1 MTPEQ
6 RNNLLVGMMI
16 LILFFIVTSPQSKN
30 TEPHKQSDYTK
41 AESNDTHDHKVVK
54 YFDLLDP
61 TLNVTLKEFLSNKDF
76 NNSQAKYI
84 PRNITHINYYTGSWK
99 TSTNE
104 GFQVIPLNRS
114 VIDLT
119 RLPPSLY
126 KYNSEGVFYLGQ
138 LKRVYRGNASLADTI
153 YEGSFAIR
161 DGIYSTDR
169 AKEFSLRGIY
179 LWNSG
184 LMLAVG
190 CDLDATPFEI
200 PTVHFDVNFTETD
213 KEIVTTF
220 FEGKSVIFNALKG
233 QITNK
238 VCPLKMAVH
247 FRASRN
253 ISDMKKDDIKREV
266 ANFNNDKL
274 VTMSG
279 YIFSNYHK
287 QMLTLNGK
295 IYSTHE
301 RQDEALFYLIYAT
314 IAAALDFV
322 LIFRQSRAISTLPLA
337 SKLSVKS
344 IGFQSV
350 IDVIFSV
357 GHFLLA
363 ISFCK
368 KQTTFTRFTY
378 YHYKQC
384 IPPPFLAEETFLM
397 FMTVAVMYF
406 AKFSLVNIKF
416 LIYTWKAKNE
426 SLFNEGSDQIRRKFF
441 HVYSRVCK

>member
-6 RNNLLVGMMI
+6 RNNLLVGVMI
-16 LILFFIVTSPQSKN
+16 LLLFFIVTVPQNRS
-30 TEPHKQSDYTK
+30 TEPRKSTDYTK
-41 AESNDTHDHKVVK
+41 VESTEAPDHKYKYVK

-61 TLNVTLKEFLSNKDF
+61 TLNATLKEFLDAKDF
-76 NNSQAKYI
+76 NNTQGKHI
-84 PRNITHINYYTGSWK
+84 PRNITHVNYYAGNWK
-99 TSTNE
+99 TSNTE
-104 GFQVIPLNRS
+104 GFQIIPLNRS

-126 KYNSEGVFYLGQ
+126 KYNSEGVFYLGK
-138 LKRVYRGNASLADTI
+138 LKRVYRGGSSPADTI

-169 AKEFSLRGIY
+169 AKEFSLRGLY

-200 PTVHFDVNFTETD
+200 PSVHFDVNFTATD
-213 KEIVTTF
+213 KEIITTF
-220 FEGKSVIFNALKG
+220 FEGKSVIFDALKG

-238 VCPLKMAVH
+238 VCPLKLAVH

-253 ISDMKKDDIKREV
+253 ISDMKKEDIKREI
-266 ANFNNDKL
+266 ADFNNDKL
-274 VTMSG
+274 IVMNG
-279 YIFSNYHK
+279 YVFSNYHK

-301 RQDEALFYLIYAT
+301 RRDEAIFYLVYAT

-322 LIFRQSRAISTLPLA
+322 LTFRQSRAISTLPLA
-337 SKLSVKS
+337 SKLSAKT

-350 IDVIFSV
+350 IDIIFSA

-368 KQTTFTRFTY
+368 YDLFIVF
-378 YHYKQC
+378 
-384 IPPPFLAEETFLM
+384 FLLF
-397 FMTVAVMYF
+397 FYF
-406 AKFSLVNIKF
+406 
-416 LIYTWKAKNE
+416 
-426 SLFNEGSDQIRRKFF
+426 
-441 HVYSRVCK
+441 